1 MIGILRKEVGIL
13 ADQSQVKVVTDTF
26 IDWEVSIHYL
36 FYERY
41 KQR

>member
-13 ADQSQVKVVTDTF
+13 ADQSQVKVVIDTL

-36 FYERY
+36 FYEPC